1 MVGDDGADAEESA
14 GIRGTEPG
22 ELLHKCLGSAQPA
35 LLGEAGVPEFAT
47 GTVLELGR
55 DEGGLG
61 VDAAPTLGQCGLQP
75 HERVI

>member
-1 MVGDDGADAEESA
+1 MLGNEGADAEESA
-14 GIRGTEPG
+14 GIRGAETG
-22 ELLHKCLGSAQPA
+22 ELLHKRLGSAQPA

-61 VDAAPTLGQCGLQP
+61 VDAASALGESGL
-75 HERVI
+75 